1 MSDFTYIK
9 SNLDRVR
16 QRLLAAAARGGHPMP
31 RLIAVTKSAGDCEV
45 EALLGY
51 GIDAIAENRPQMF
64 AAREAILA
72 RLNAERA
79 GAGDALLATE
89 MHLIGH
95 LQTNKAKL
103 VVGRAASIQS
113 LDSERLALEIEK
125 QAAARGI
132 VQPVLIEIN
141 SAEEE
146 QKGGILPGEALA
158 FAEWLTALPH
168 LAVRGLMTI
177 GPVLAVQEEY
187 RPYFASTRHLADT
200 LAGSGLLP
208 SRYTLS
214 MGMSDSFEVAAEEG
228 ATEVRVGRTLFQR
241 TEQK

>member
-1 MSDFTYIK
+1 MSDFGYIRD
-9 SNLDRVR
+9 NLCDVR
-16 QRLLAAAARGGHPMP
+16 RRLFAAAERGGYKTP
-31 RLIAVTKSAGDCEV
+31 RLIAVTKSASDDEV
-45 EALLGY
+45 RALLSF

-72 RLNAERA
+72 EKNAERSA
-79 GAGDALLATE
+79 HGEAPLPTE

-132 VQPVLIEIN
+132 CQPVLIEIN
-141 SAEEE
+141 SGCEA
-146 QKGGILPGEALA
+146 QKGGILPGEAEA
-158 FAEWLTALPH
+158 FADWLRGLPH
-168 LAVRGLMTI
+168 LSVRGLMTI
-177 GPVLAVQEEY
+177 GPVLADKEEY
-187 RPYFASTRHLADT
+187 RPYFGATRLLARS
-200 LAGSGLLP
+200 LSARALLP
-208 SRYTLS
+208 AEPTLS

-228 ATEVRVGRTLFQR
+228 ATEVRVGRTLFLKN
-241 TEQK
+241 EQA